1 MTAIA
6 AREAAKAH
14 RSAPDAK
21 AVLTKAVVRAAK
33 LLGVNQTTV
42 AQALGVSTSTA
53 SRMFGGQYELD
64 PSKKEWE
71 LASLFV
77 RVFRSLDSIV
87 GGSET
92 HARAWVSGENQVLG
106 ARPID
111 LLVTAEGLVRVVH
124 YLDAARG
131 RI

>member
-6 AREAAKAH
+6 AREAAEAH
-14 RSAPDAK
+14 RSTEDAT
-21 AVLTKAVVRAAK
+21 AVLTNAVVRAAK
-33 LLGVNQTTV
+33 LLGLNQATV

-53 SRMFGGQYELD
+53 SRMFGGQYQLD
-64 PSKKEWE
+64 RSKKEWE

-92 HARAWVSGENQVLG
+92 HARAWVSSENRPLG
-106 ARPID
+106 APPVN